1 MQKNENLSPI
11 LPASNVT
18 QVMLQ
23 VIYALIPG
31 IAAYIWYFGWGIL
44 INIVFA
50 TVVALVSEAA
60 MLALRGRALKPFL
73 TDASAV
79 VTAFLLALA
88 LPPLAPW
95 WMTLIGAGFAIS
107 IAKQLYGGLGYNPFN
122 PAMIGYVVLLIS
134 FPREMTV
141 WLAPESL
148 SGHSLNLLESAQVI
162 FTGRLPPGM
171 VMDAISAATPLDAM
185 KTQLGLHHAASEIYR
200 TSPVF
205 GGLGGKGW
213 EIINGLFLLG
223 GLWLI
228 YRRIITWH
236 IPTAMLLSLALLA
249 GIFYLINQDVYPS
262 PLFHIF
268 SGAALLGAFF
278 IATDPVT
285 ASTTPRGRLIYG
297 AGIGLFTYVIRT
309 WGGYPDAVAFAV
321 LLMNI
326 GAPMIDYYTQPRVF
340 GHKD

>member
-1 MQKNENLSPI
+1 MNLSPAQ
-11 LPASNVT
+11 PSTNVT

-23 VIYALIPG
+23 VIYAMLPG
-31 IAAYIWYFGWGIL
+31 IAAYVWYFGWGVVV
-44 INIVFA
+44 NIAFA
-50 TVVALVSEAA
+50 TVVALLSEAA
-60 MLALRGRALKPFL
+60 MLALRKRPLKPFL
-73 TDASAV
+73 TDGSAV

-95 WMTLIGAGFAIS
+95 WLTLIGVAFAIVV
-107 IAKQLYGGLGYNPFN
+107 AKQLYGGLGYNPFN
-122 PAMIGYVVLLIS
+122 PAMIGYVVVLIS

-148 SGHSLNLLESAQVI
+148 SGHHLNLMESMSVI
-162 FTGRLPPGM
+162 FTGQFPSGM
-171 VMDAISAATPLDAM
+171 AMDAISAATPLDAM
-185 KTQLGLHHAASEIYR
+185 KTQLGLHHAVGEIHR
-200 TSPVF
+200 ASPVF
-205 GGLGGKGW
+205 GELGGKGW

-223 GLWLI
+223 GVWLI

-236 IPTAMLLSLALLA
+236 IPAAMLLTLALLA
-249 GIFYLINQDVYPS
+249 GVFYLINQDLYPS

-297 AGIGLFTYVIRT
+297 AGIGVFTYVIRT

-326 GAPMIDYYTQPRVF
+326 CAPIIDYYTQPRVF